1 MNRHNCYKIFEL
13 LATHNPL
20 PKAELNYATPF
31 QLLIA
36 AVFSAQ
42 STDIG
47 VNRITQQLF
56 LDAPTPETML
66 ALGNE
71 KLTYAIHS
79 LGLYHN
85 KAKNAIGICHMLIDK
100 YNGEI
105 PSSREAL
112 ESLPGVGRK
121 TANIILNIIFGQ
133 PVIAVDTHVFRVANR
148 TGIASGKKVRE
159 VEDNLMKTVPFKFR
173 QNAHHWLVL
182 HGRYTCRAQKP
193 HCKACII
200 VKYCEYPDKNLS

>member
-1 MNRHNCYKIFEL
+1 MNHHNCHKIFEL
-13 LATHNPL
+13 LAANNSL
-20 PKAELNYATPF
+20 PKTELNYSTPF

-56 LDAPTPETML
+56 LDAPTPKAML

-71 KLTYAIHS
+71 KLTQAIHS
-79 LGLYHN
+79 LGLYRN
-85 KAKNAIGICHMLIDK
+85 KAKNAIGICQALIEK
-100 YNGEI
+100 YNGKV

-121 TANIILNIIFGQ
+121 TANIILNIIFEQ

-148 TGIASGKKVRE
+148 TKIACGEQVKV
-159 VEDNLMKTVPFKFR
+159 VEDSLMKAVPLQFR
-173 QNAHHWLVL
+173 QYAHHWLVL
-182 HGRYTCRAQKP
+182 HGRYI
-193 HCKACII
+193 CKAKKPNCKTCII
-200 VKYCEYPDKNLS
+200 AKYCEYPNKNVS